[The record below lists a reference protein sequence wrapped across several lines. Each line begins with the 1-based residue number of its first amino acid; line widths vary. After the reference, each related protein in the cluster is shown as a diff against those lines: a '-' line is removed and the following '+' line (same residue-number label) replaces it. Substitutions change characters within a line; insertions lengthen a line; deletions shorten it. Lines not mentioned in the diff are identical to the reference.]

1 MKARPV
7 KARPA
12 RAKKKSNLDAPS
24 QIKRHARE
32 MVLKV
37 LYEVELAGLDGAEAQ
52 AVLARR
58 LRRPEER
65 DFALALLNQTLENLE
80 KIDKIIGGVAENWDL
95 SRMAV
100 VDRNILRI
108 GAAEIVF
115 GDVPASVAINEA
127 IEIAKKFSTEDS
139 GRFVNGILDKVARL
153 TSEIRD
159 NL

>member
-1 MKARPV
+1 V
-7 KARPA
+7 NV
-12 RAKKKSNLDAPS
+12 KKKPNLDTPP

-37 LYEVELAGLDGAEAQ
+37 LYEVELAGLDGTEAR
-52 AVLARR
+52 AVLTRR
-58 LRRPEER
+58 IRRAEER
-65 DFALALLNQTLENLE
+65 DFALALLEQTLENLE
-80 KIDKIIGGVAENWDL
+80 RIDRMISGVAENWDL

-108 GAAEIVF
+108 GAAEIIF
-115 GDVPASVAINEA
+115 GKVPASVAINEA

-153 TSEIRD
+153 TS
-159 NL
+159 

>member
-1 MKARPV
+1 MKPGRHDRPSKV
-7 KARPA
+7 LKPE
-12 RAKKKSNLDAPS
+12 APS

-32 MVLKV
+32 MVLKT
-37 LYEVELAGLDGAEAQ
+37 LYEAELASLDGVEAG
-52 AVLARR
+52 AAIRRR

-65 DFALALLNQTLENLE
+65 DFALALLEQTLENLE
-80 KIDKIIGGVAENWDL
+80 RIDKIIGSVAENWDL

-115 GDVPASVAINEA
+115 GKVPASVAINEA